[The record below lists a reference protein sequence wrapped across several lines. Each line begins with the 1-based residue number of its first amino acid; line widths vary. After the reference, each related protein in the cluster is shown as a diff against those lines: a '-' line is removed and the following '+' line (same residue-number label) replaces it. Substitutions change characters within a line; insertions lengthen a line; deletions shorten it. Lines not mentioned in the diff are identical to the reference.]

1 MKHLKPALYACLLLM
16 LAACGGG
23 GHLSV
28 ENPGGGE
35 TLELEFPPGEA
46 VRHRLPLRVSGGIP
60 PYETSIEGCPEW
72 VSLFPDQGVLAGT
85 RPAADIGRTFFCTY
99 RVTESNPGFRARR
112 SVDYGLRLTA
122 GASGSDLSLP
132 RPGRFGLSVGNFH
145 SAALPAASGGVR
157 PYRYA
162 LTCVGGALPPGMA
175 FGAETRTFSG
185 TPEAPFRDSCTY
197 SVTDSSVLATTISQ
211 AVEIEVAGPVTGTL
225 TLGDP
230 PRVDLSVG
238 TFRDV
243 PFPAASGGVE
253 PYTYDLACAGG
264 ALPSG
269 MSFAPATRRLAGTPD
284 TRFRDSCTYSV
295 TDSSAVAATV
305 SRAVRIEVAGPLA
318 GPLRFDEL
326 PEVDD
331 LSVGSFHGAPLPAAA
346 GGVEPYTY
354 SFTCAG
360 GSLPSGMS
368 FAPATRAFAGTP
380 GTRFRDSCTYS
391 VTDSSTPAATV
402 SVPVE
407 IEVAGPVTGTLML
420 PRPGE
425 VDLSVGAFHDT
436 ALPAAAGGVEPYT
449 YALTCAGGSLPSGM
463 SFAPA
468 TRRLAGTPNVRFRDS
483 CTYSVTDSSA
493 TAATVSRAVRI
504 EVAGPLAGP
513 LRFDDPPE
521 AVGLS
526 VGMFHSAAFPA
537 ATGGVEPYAYSFAC
551 AGGSLPSGMSF
562 APATRTFA
570 GTPGTRFRD
579 SCTYSVTD
587 SSRPAATVS
596 VPVAVEVAGPVTG
609 TLMLEDIPKV
619 TLSVGTFH
627 GAAFPAAT
635 GGVQPYAYSFACAG
649 GALPP
654 GMGFAPATRTL
665 AGTPDA
671 RFRDFCTY
679 SVTDR
684 STPAATVSVPVEIEV
699 AGPVT
704 GTLMLDDVPKV
715 ELTAGTF
722 HDEPLPAATGGVQ
735 PYTYSFACAGGSLP
749 SGMGFAAATRRFA
762 GTPEA
767 RFRDSCTYSVTD
779 NSRTAATISVPVEV
793 EVTGG
798 ATPLELPRFVVPGN
812 VIRLRVDERA
822 RITFQPATE
831 GVQPYTYR
839 LQCPDHPPI
848 GPNDPS
854 MLPPPGNPPFAGL
867 GFGPL
872 TRVLSGTPTGEYT
885 GPDCTY
891 SVTDSATPPATLA
904 RSVALIIEP
913 ERTKWRFPDAER
925 SLTQDDERLMRD
937 NDMGKQPVHQLP
949 EAEPGSGGSGGTP
962 VYRLL
967 DDRGLPLDND
977 SRPLA
982 FNAAEHKLEYVH
994 PEPSRDPPI
1003 GKTSTY
1009 RYQVLFGDTVD
1020 DTLCIDVSYRV
1031 EVDGDDETEDPLFAS
1046 VRIHDNAFWN
1056 GMEFQCPPVPLRAA
1070 SASLAAPSNPVHE
1083 ALGPVHARRALD
1095 VAHGAV
1101 RDSVRGWTPGAPRVL
1116 TAIVPTVGI
1125 GSLSGESDGFD
1136 YTGSSESVSAGAEI
1150 GSGSWQAGLVGS
1162 YTRTELH
1169 YRAAAGLAERGYRA
1183 GEHTTEI
1190 LSLHPFAA
1198 WHMPSGGSVWTS
1210 LGAGAG
1216 KLSHRDDLGFPS
1228 WSRSDVQLRAYAA
1241 GGSVPVADILS
1252 GELEAEAGIE
1262 AFAFEIEGGD
1272 RISSEL
1278 PTLRGRDYR
1287 AGLAW
1292 SAPVKGAPS
1301 LSVAYKHLT
1310 GDGPEGGQL
1319 EAKGS
1324 VSVDGILDPRLSL
1337 ISTVEGAFGLG
1348 DYEHESWGLSGGVRF
1363 APGADRRGLGLKL
1376 DTRLVSPD
1384 GGGSADMGLRGE
1396 AGYGLRGWPLFP
1408 TLRPF
1413 VGVVRYSG
1421 DGSLRRSL
1429 GIDLRDTPG
1438 SRVRLEAWDRPRH
1451 RLRAFRFSLRHR
1463 F

>member
-60 PYETSIEGCPEW
+60 PYETSIEGCPDW
-72 VSLFPDQGVLAGT
+72 VSLFPDQGILAGMA
-85 RPAADIGRTFFCTY
+85 PAADIGRTFACAY
-99 RVTESNPGFRARR
+99 RVMESNPGFRAPR
-112 SVDYGLRLTA
+112 SVTYGLRLRV
-122 GASGSDLSLP
+122 GSPAETDLMLP
-132 RPGRFGLSVGNFH
+132 PAGRFGLSVGTFH
-145 SAALPAASGGVR
+145 SAALPAASGGIR
-157 PYRYA
+157 PYTYS
-162 LTCVGGALPPGMA
+162 LTCAAGALPGGMSFVPA
-175 FGAETRTFSG
+175 TRIFAG

-197 SVTDSSVLATTISQ
+197 SATDSSVLATTVSR

-225 TLGDP
+225 TL
-230 PRVDLSVG
+230 PRPDEVGLSVG

-264 ALPSG
+264 PLPDG
-269 MSFAPATRRLAGTPD
+269 MSFARDTRRLAGTPEVRFRDSCTYSVTDSSAVAAKVSRAVRIEVGGPVTGTLTLGDPPGVDLSVGTFRDVPFPPASGGVEPYTYDLDCAGGSLPDGMSFAPD
-284 TRFRDSCTYSV
+284 TRRLAGTPEVRFRDSCTYSV

-305 SRAVRIEVAGPLA
+305 SRAVRIEVGGPVTGTLTL
-318 GPLRFDEL
+318 GDP
-326 PEVDD
+326 PGVD
-331 LSVGSFHGAPLPAAA
+331 LSVGTFRDLPFPPAS

-354 SFTCAG
+354 DLACAG
-360 GSLPSGMS
+360 GPLPDGMS
-368 FAPATRAFAGTP
+368 FA
-380 GTRFRDSCTYS
+380 RD
-391 VTDSSTPAATV
+391 
-402 SVPVE
+402 
-407 IEVAGPVTGTLML
+407 
-420 PRPGE
+420 
-425 VDLSVGAFHDT
+425 
-436 ALPAAAGGVEPYT
+436 
-449 YALTCAGGSLPSGM
+449 
-463 SFAPA
+463 
-468 TRRLAGTPNVRFRDS
+468 TRRLAGTPEVRFRDS

-493 TAATVSRAVRI
+493 VAATVSRAVEI
-504 EVAGPLAGP
+504 EVGGPLAGP
-513 LRFDDPPE
+513 LRFDDPPD
-521 AVGLS
+521 AVDLT
-526 VGMFHSAAFPA
+526 VGRFHSAPLPP
-537 ATGGVEPYAYSFAC
+537 ATGGVQPYTYSFAC
-551 AGGSLPSGMSF
+551 AIRPLPDGMGF
-562 APATRTFA
+562 TPATRVFA
-570 GTPGTRFRD
+570 GTPGSRFRD

-587 SSRPAATVS
+587 SSRPAETVS
-596 VPVAVEVAGPVTG
+596 VPVAVEA
-609 TLMLEDIPKV
+609 
-619 TLSVGTFH
+619 
-627 GAAFPAAT
+627 
-635 GGVQPYAYSFACAG
+635 
-649 GALPP
+649 
-654 GMGFAPATRTL
+654 
-665 AGTPDA
+665 
-671 RFRDFCTY
+671 
-679 SVTDR
+679 
-684 STPAATVSVPVEIEV
+684 
-699 AGPVT
+699 
-704 GTLMLDDVPKV
+704 
-715 ELTAGTF
+715 
-722 HDEPLPAATGGVQ
+722 
-735 PYTYSFACAGGSLP
+735 
-749 SGMGFAAATRRFA
+749 AAATLEF
-762 GTPEA
+762 PE
-767 RFRDSCTYSVTD
+767 
-779 NSRTAATISVPVEV
+779 
-793 EVTGG
+793 
-798 ATPLELPRFVVPGN
+798 FVVPGN

-822 RITFQPATE
+822 RVTFQPATG
-831 GVQPYTYR
+831 GVAPRTYR

-848 GPNDPS
+848 GPNTPS

-872 TRVLSGTPTGEYT
+872 TRVLSGTPTDEYT

-904 RSVALIIEP
+904 KSVALIIEP

-925 SLTQDDERLMRD
+925 SLTQVDKELKRDDPEP
-937 NDMGKQPVHQLP
+937 QEVHQLP
-949 EAEPGSGGSGGTP
+949 NAEPGSGGSGGTP

-967 DDRGLPLDND
+967 SQRGDLVGND

-982 FNAAEHKLEYVH
+982 FNAAEHKLEYEH
-994 PEPSRDPPI
+994 PCDPDPDAADACDPPP
-1003 GKTSTY
+1003 GKTFTY

-1020 DTLCIDVSYRV
+1020 DTLCIDVSYRK
-1031 EVDGDDETEDPLFAS
+1031 DADADDDPKNDPLIAS
-1046 VRIHDNAFWN
+1046 VRIHDNAFWD
-1056 GMEFQCPPVPLRAA
+1056 GTEFQCPPVPLRAA
-1070 SASLAAPSNPVHE
+1070 SASHAAPSNPVHE

-1101 RDSVRGWTPGAPRVL
+1101 RDSVRGWTPGAPRAL
-1116 TAIVPTVGI
+1116 TAIAPRVGI

-1136 YTGSSESVSAGAEI
+1136 YTGSSESVSTGAEI

-1183 GEHTTEI
+1183 GEHSTEI

-1228 WSRSDVQLRAYAA
+1228 RSRSDVQLRAYAA

-1262 AFAFEIEGGD
+1262 AFAFEIEGGGE
-1272 RISSEL
+1272 ISSAL
-1278 PTLRGRDYR
+1278 PTMRGRDYR

-1292 SAPVKGAPS
+1292 SAPIAGAPS

-1310 GDGPEGGQL
+1310 GDGPEGGQM

-1324 VSVDGILDPRLSL
+1324 ISVDGILDPRLSL

-1363 APGADRRGLGLKL
+1363 APGENRRGLGLKL
-1376 DTRLVSPD
+1376 DTRLISPD
-1384 GGGSADMGLRGE
+1384 GGGPADMGLRGE
-1396 AGYGLRGWPLFP
+1396 AGYGLPGGPLFP

-1413 VGVVRYSG
+1413 AGFTRYSG

-1429 GIDLRDTPG
+1429 GIDLRDTPA